1 MKTGGPISRISSGLR
16 VVQCRRMVTQV
27 VIDKAGDKVVAM
39 VVARLQTQGQR
50 MPRRLGGALQCLGL
64 ELSLEKVVAVALVDQ
79 DRQLLRRLRQQDAGI
94 PLTPARTLLAQVAG
108 KGLLAPGAVHRVAD
122 RREGRQRLI
131 APRVAQ
137 GADQRT
143 MTPHGV
149 TADTAF

>member
-79 DRQLLRRLRQQDAGI
+79 DRQLLRRLRPQDAGI
-94 PLTPARTLLAQVAG
+94 PLTPARTRRARFVRQGSAPPPSPPPAGRRHPTPASANAPRPGSG
-108 KGLLAPGAVHRVAD
+108 KGPSRP
-122 RREGRQRLI
+122 RGRG
-131 APRVAQ
+131 P
-137 GADQRT
+137 
-143 MTPHGV
+143 
-149 TADTAF
+149 F